1 MDRYVMVFRH
11 VKEMQR
17 DCIRSATD
25 WNAALYFWMKAVQEA
40 SFLSTINPVESTL
53 VREAAESSRLSFLDV
68 VERTAGLFLLVATMP
83 VTAVSAFAV
92 AALSG
97 RSPLVAHLRVG
108 KNDKPFWMLKVRT
121 MWEDRSLGEGRL
133 QSLRLS
139 PDKADHGGSLLP
151 TVAARKESLGANQ
164 ECFGADRECCDGAT
178 RGSRADAGVRPTF
191 GWIEHVV
198 ADPAEEG
205 KQPSDPRVTS
215 RFAAFCRR
223 HSIDELPQLWHVFQG
238 EMSLVG
244 PRPLTRIELVRHYGA
259 HTAELLSVKPG
270 ITGLWQ
276 VYGRSAIRF
285 PQRSAMDLEMVR
297 TLDLKMY
304 LTIVLRTFSA
314 LFNGKGAW

>member
-1 MDRYVMVFRH
+1 MVFRH

-108 KNDKPFWMLKVRT
+108 KNDKPFWMLKLRT
-121 MWEDRSLGEGRL
+121 MWKAGDDRSLGEGHS
-133 QSLRLS
+133 QSLSLS
-139 PDKADHGGSLLP
+139 AGKADHGGSLLP
-151 TVAARKESLGANQ
+151 TVAARKE
-164 ECFGADRECCDGAT
+164 CFGADGAT

-198 ADPAEEG
+198 ADPAKEG